1 MMVKKSVLRMKD
13 KLLYIVSCLLF
24 IIDVI
29 TKLIINSSYS
39 KTITIINNFF
49 YINYVKNKG
58 GAFGILEGNVFFII
72 IVTILIFFFI
82 YKYVK
87 NNELNLIQIW
97 GYGLIMGGAIGNLYD
112 RIIYGYVIDFLD
124 FHFWGLPFPIFN
136 VADCGIVIGCIL
148 ILIASVKVE
157 SSGKVENKSK

>member
-1 MMVKKSVLRMKD
+1 MRH

-24 IIDVI
+24 VIDVI

-39 KTITIINNFF
+39 KAITIINNFF
-49 YINYVKNKG
+49 YINYVKNRG

-72 IVTILIFFFI
+72 IVTFLIFFFI

-87 NNELNLIQIW
+87 NNELDLVQIW

-112 RIIYGYVIDFLD
+112 RIIYGYVVDFLD
-124 FHFWGLPFPIFN
+124 FRIFGLKCPIFN
-136 VADCGIVIGCIL
+136 IADCGIVIGCIL
-148 ILIASVKVE
+148 ILVASIRIE
-157 SSGKVENKSK
+157 SSDKIENNSKK